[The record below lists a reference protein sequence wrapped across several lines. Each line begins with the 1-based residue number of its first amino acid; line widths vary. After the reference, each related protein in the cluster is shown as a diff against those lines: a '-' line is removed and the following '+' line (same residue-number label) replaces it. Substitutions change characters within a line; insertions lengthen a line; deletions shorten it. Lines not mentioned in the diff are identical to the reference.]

1 MAKTVINTNE
11 ELKDFVSKNRNNI
24 ININGVQFGK
34 IYPMIE
40 VTKRQAAYYDVD
52 SQEYKFLYAPFT
64 IEYKVYD
71 DVIDENN
78 HPCRD
83 YVIGKSK
90 EELLNKRAYVVGAI
104 EAWKEN
110 WYDATPDRI
119 AYNINY
125 FKTELEILDKE
136 LSRF

>member
-1 MAKTVINTNE
+1 MATTVINTNE
-11 ELKDFVSKNRNNI
+11 ELKDFVSKNRKNI
-24 ININGVQFGK
+24 ISVNDVQFDK
-34 IYPMIE
+34 IYPKIE

-64 IEYKVYD
+64 VEYKVYD

-78 HPCRD
+78 HPSRQ
-83 YVIGKSK
+83 YVIGQSK
-90 EELLNKRAYVVGAI
+90 EILLNRRAYVVGAI
-104 EAWKEN
+104 EAWGKN
-110 WYDATPDRI
+110 WYNAAPDRV

-125 FKTELEILDKE
+125 FETELKILDKE